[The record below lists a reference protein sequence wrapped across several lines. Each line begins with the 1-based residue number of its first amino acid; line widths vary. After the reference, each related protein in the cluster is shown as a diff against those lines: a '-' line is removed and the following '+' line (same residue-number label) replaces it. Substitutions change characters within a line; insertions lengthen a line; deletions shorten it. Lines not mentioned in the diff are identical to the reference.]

1 MERNEQRKIRAR
13 RKKIQKKRR
22 KTRRKKRI
30 MLLVTEVLVL
40 CVLGATAFAMFK
52 LDKLNMTAL
61 DNVENNGLEQ
71 EGYTNVA
78 LFGTDN
84 RAGELE
90 GVRSDCIIVA
100 SINNK
105 TKEVKMMSVY
115 RDTLLLQEDG
125 YYNKA
130 NSAYSAD
137 GPEGAINMLNRNLD
151 LDISDYVSVNFLAL
165 ADVIDL
171 LGGIE
176 LDLTYEEVCHMNN
189 YCVETS
195 EITGK
200 DYEPIDPEVAGTYR
214 LNGVQAVSYAR
225 IRYTE
230 GGDFARTQ
238 RQRIVIEKIAD
249 KAKSAKLTTLNK
261 IIDAVLPEIST
272 SFTSSEIVK
281 LAAGVLD
288 YSIGESK
295 GFPFETETPDS
306 IPGYTGSYVVA
317 VGLEDNVR
325 QAHEFLFPEETYE
338 PTETVKNISNEL
350 MYLTQIYPAGYWEE
364 SSSENTDTESDGES
378 DYE

>member
-61 DNVENNGLEQ
+61 DNVENNGLKQ

-130 NSAYSAD
+130 NSAYSAG

-238 RQRIVIEKIAD
+238 RQRIVIEKD
-249 KAKSAKLTTLNK
+249 RKS
-261 IIDAVLPEIST
+261 
-272 SFTSSEIVK
+272 
-281 LAAGVLD
+281 
-288 YSIGESK
+288 
-295 GFPFETETPDS
+295 
-306 IPGYTGSYVVA
+306 VV
-317 VGLEDNVR
+317 
-325 QAHEFLFPEETYE
+325 
-338 PTETVKNISNEL
+338 
-350 MYLTQIYPAGYWEE
+350 
-364 SSSENTDTESDGES
+364 
-378 DYE
+378 